1 MPNTRQAPSHWPLV
15 TEWRAGKG
23 LLCVREGPEASVTQ
37 RVGHSVP
44 MRLSQ
49 VSGSTTLG
57 LSAGSKP
64 LLSGLRVTLVWQILM
79 TKEVHTH
86 VQVLFNTS
94 IQYLHA
100 GPLCV
105 TQDTETEVTTCRQG
119 YFQASATDMRKGDD
133 HRQFC
138 NIASL

>member
-1 MPNTRQAPSHWPLV
+1 MTAALPRYHAPGSCPSCQQHMPNTRKAPSHWPLV

-23 LLCVREGPEASVTQ
+23 LLCVREGPEASVIQ

-44 MRLSQ
+44 TRLSQ

-86 VQVLFNTS
+86 VQVLFHTS
-94 IQYLHA
+94 IQY
-100 GPLCV
+100 V
-105 TQDTETEVTTCRQG
+105 TCRACVCYTG
-119 YFQASATDMRKGDD
+119 
-133 HRQFC
+133 HRD
-138 NIASL
+138 